1 MGVQGPGSAT
11 PPPWPGSRNCYG
23 DCLPGIAGAHCC
35 RMRSGLLRLC
45 ILVHFR
51 QNATRDK
58 ASSAYMLKSSIVRL
72 VAYSVRHPLRIIAL
86 SIVLAILSGIYVAH
100 HFKINTDISRLIETD
115 KEWSTLEHAMDQA
128 FPDRGQT
135 VLVVVEA
142 RAPEFAD
149 AAASALTAALRAEP
163 KEFVAVSQ
171 PAGGPFF
178 EHNGLLFPS
187 TEEVMS
193 TTSQLV
199 QSRPLVNTLAH
210 DPSLTGLAGTLTTS
224 LLLPLQIGQV
234 KLSDMSRL
242 LSQSAN
248 TLDLVLAGKP
258 AAFSWR
264 ALVDR
269 SAATNP
275 ARAFVVVQPVVN
287 YDALEPGAAASQ
299 RIRDTA
305 ASLHLDSRY
314 GATVRLTGEQPLADE
329 EFASVKDGAVLNGI
343 ATFVVVLIILWL
355 ALRSG
360 RMIAAVFITLFVG
373 LAITAALGLMMVGA
387 LNMISVAFMVLF
399 VGLGVDFGVQFGVK
413 YREERNRDDRLSA
426 ALAHTAHSIGVPLTL
441 AAVAVALS
449 FFSFLPTAYRGVS
462 ELGEIAGVGMFVA
475 YLTNMTLLP
484 ALLKIFNPPGEPASP
499 GFKQLA
505 PVDDFLARHRKP
517 VLIGTL
523 IVVIG
528 ATPLLTR
535 LHFDFNPLHLKD
547 PHTESMATL
556 LSLKDSP
563 EAAVNNVHVLAPSLA
578 DADRMAERLRALPEV
593 GRVTTLDSFV
603 PEQQQQKMMLIA
615 SAAQQL
621 LPALQQQ
628 PAPQATDAVR
638 VAALKRASNQLS
650 LAADDHPGPGAAE
663 AKHLSA
669 TLQKLAAADAATRD
683 RAETAMSETLRI
695 ALKQL
700 ENLLQPTEITRDTLP
715 KDISRGWVS
724 KDGRALVD
732 IAPKVKPG
740 ADPND
745 DVALARFAHAV
756 KKAEPGAIGGPISI
770 LHSADTIIKAFLQ
783 AACWALLSI
792 AILLWVALRR
802 LGDMLRTL
810 VPLLVSALVTLELC
824 VVFGMPL
831 NFANI
836 IALPLMLGVGVAFK
850 IYFVMAWRN
859 GQTGL
864 LQSSLTH
871 AVLFSAATT
880 ATAFGSLWLSHHPG
894 TSSMGRLLA
903 LSLFCTLIGAVVFQ
917 PVLMGKPRPRRA
929 KHKGI

>member
-1 MGVQGPGSAT
+1 
-11 PPPWPGSRNCYG
+11 
-23 DCLPGIAGAHCC
+23 
-35 RMRSGLLRLC
+35 
-45 ILVHFR
+45 
-51 QNATRDK
+51 
-58 ASSAYMLKSSIVRL
+58 MLKSYIVRL
-72 VAYSVRHPLRIIAL
+72 VAFSVRRPLQVIAL
-86 SIVLAILSGIYVAH
+86 SLVLAVLSSFYVVH

-115 KEWSTLEHAMDQA
+115 KAWSSLDHAFDEA
-128 FPDRGQT
+128 FPERGQT

-149 AAASALTAALRAEP
+149 AAANALTAALRADS
-163 KEFVAVSQ
+163 KEFVAVTQ
-171 PAGGPFF
+171 PSGGPFF

-187 TEEVMS
+187 TDEVLS
-193 TTSQLV
+193 TTSQLI
-199 QSRPLVNTLAH
+199 QSRPLVNALAH

-224 LLLPLQIGQV
+224 LLLPLQLGQV
-234 KLSDMSRL
+234 KLADMSHL
-242 LSQSAN
+242 LSQSA
-248 TLDLVLAGKP
+248 TVLDRVLAGQP

-264 ALVDR
+264 ALVDT
-269 SAATNP
+269 STATDP
-275 ARAFVVVQPVVN
+275 ARAFVTVQPVVN
-287 YDALEPGAAASQ
+287 YDALEPGATASKA
-299 RIRDTA
+299 IRDTA
-305 ASLHLDSRY
+305 AALHLEARY

-343 ATFVVVLIILWL
+343 GTFIVVLVILWL

-360 RMIAAVFITLFVG
+360 RMIVAVFITLFVG
-373 LAITAALGLMMVGA
+373 LAITAALGLMMVDA

-426 ALAHTAHSIGVPLTL
+426 ALVHTAHSIGVPLTL
-441 AAVAVALS
+441 AAVAVAES

-462 ELGEIAGVGMFVA
+462 ELGKIAGIGMFVA
-475 YLTNMTLLP
+475 YFTNMTLLP
-484 ALLKIFNPPGEPASP
+484 ALLKVFNPPGEPVSP
-499 GFKQLA
+499 GFPLLA
-505 PVDDFLARHRKP
+505 PVDEYLDQHRKP
-517 VLIGTL
+517 VLIATL

-528 ATPLLTR
+528 ATPLLTDLR
-535 LHFDFNPLHLKD
+535 FDFNPLHLKD

-578 DADRMAERLRALPEV
+578 DAERMAEHLRTLPEV
-593 GRVTTLDSFV
+593 GRVTTLDTFV
-603 PEQQQQKMMLIA
+603 PTEQQQKLMLIA

-621 LPALQQQ
+621 LPALTQQ
-628 PAPQATDAVR
+628 PSPQATDTVR
-638 VAALKRASNQLS
+638 VAALKRASNQLA

-663 AKHLSA
+663 ARHLSA
-669 TLQKLAAADAATRD
+669 TLQKLAAADAATRE
-683 RAETAMSETLRI
+683 RAETAMSEPLRI

-700 ENLLQPTEITRDTLP
+700 ADLLQPTDITRDNLP
-715 KDISRGWVS
+715 KDISRSWLS

-740 ADPND
+740 TDPND
-745 DVALARFAHAV
+745 DAMLARFAHAV
-756 KKAEPGAIGGPISI
+756 KRVEPGAIGGTISI
-770 LHSADTIIKAFLQ
+770 LHSADTIIKAFIQ
-783 AACWALLSI
+783 AAGYALLTI
-792 AILLWVALRR
+792 AILLWIALRR
-802 LGDMLRTL
+802 FGDVLRTL

-894 TSSMGRLLA
+894 TASMGRLLA

-929 KHKGI
+929 KNKEI

>member
-1 MGVQGPGSAT
+1 
-11 PPPWPGSRNCYG
+11 
-23 DCLPGIAGAHCC
+23 
-35 RMRSGLLRLC
+35 
-45 ILVHFR
+45 
-51 QNATRDK
+51 
-58 ASSAYMLKSSIVRL
+58 MLKSSIVRL
-72 VAYSVRHPLRIIAL
+72 VAYSVRHPFRIIAL
-86 SIVLAILSGIYVAH
+86 SIVLAVLSGVYVAH
-100 HFKINTDISRLIETD
+100 NFKINTDISRLVETD
-115 KEWSTLEHAMDQA
+115 KQWTALQTAIDTA
-128 FPDRGQT
+128 FPERGDT

-149 AAASALTAALRAEP
+149 AAANALTAALRADP
-163 KEFVAVSQ
+163 KEFTAVSQ

-187 TEEVMS
+187 TDEVMS

-199 QSRPLVNTLAH
+199 QSRPLVNALAH

-224 LLLPLQIGQV
+224 LLLPLQLGQV
-234 KLSDMSRL
+234 KLGNMSHL

-248 TLDLVLAGKP
+248 TLDRVLAGQP

-264 ALVDR
+264 ALVDKG
-269 SAATNP
+269 AATDP

-287 YDALEPGAAASQ
+287 YDALEPGASAS
-299 RIRDTA
+299 RAIRATA
-305 ASLHLDSRY
+305 TSLHLDSRY

-329 EFASVKDGAVLNGI
+329 EFASVQDGAVLNGI
-343 ATFVVVLIILWL
+343 GTFIVVLIILWL

-360 RMIAAVFITLFVG
+360 RMIVAVFITLFVG

-413 YREERNRDDRLSA
+413 YREERNRDNRLSA
-426 ALAHTAHSIGVPLTL
+426 ALMHTAHSIGVPLTL

-462 ELGEIAGVGMFVA
+462 ELGQIAGVGMFVA

-484 ALLKIFNPPGEPASP
+484 ALLKVFRPPGEAGSP
-499 GFKQLA
+499 GFKRLA
-505 PVDDFLARHRKP
+505 PVDDFLDHHRKP

-523 IVVIG
+523 IVVLG
-528 ATPLLTR
+528 ATPLLTHLR
-535 LHFDFNPLHLKD
+535 FDFNPLHLKD

-563 EAAVNNVHVLAPSLA
+563 EAAVNNVHALAPSLA
-578 DADRMAERLRALPEV
+578 DADVIAERLRKLPEV
-593 GRVTTLDSFV
+593 GRVTTLSTFV
-603 PEQQQQKMMLIA
+603 PVDQQQKMMLIA

-628 PAPQATDAVR
+628 PAAQATDELR
-638 VAALKRASNQLS
+638 VAALKRAANQLS
-650 LAADDHPGPGAAE
+650 LAAEDHPGPGAAE
-663 AKHLSA
+663 AQHLSA
-669 TLQKLAAADAATRD
+669 TLQKLASADTATRD
-683 RAETAMSETLRI
+683 RAEVAMSDTLRF

-700 ENLLQPTEITRDTLP
+700 ENLLQPTEITRENLP
-715 KDISRGWVS
+715 KDITATWIG
-724 KDGRALVD
+724 KGGHALVD
-732 IAPKVKPG
+732 IAPKVPAG
-740 ADPND
+740 VDPND
-745 DVALARFAHAV
+745 DQMLARFAHAV

-783 AACWALLSI
+783 AAVYALLSI
-792 AILLWVALRR
+792 AVLLWIALRR
-802 LGDMLRTL
+802 VGDVLRTL

-850 IYFVMAWRN
+850 IYFVMAWRH

-917 PVLMGKPRPRRA
+917 PVLMGKPRQRRA
-929 KHKGI
+929 KQKGI

>member
-1 MGVQGPGSAT
+1 
-11 PPPWPGSRNCYG
+11 
-23 DCLPGIAGAHCC
+23 
-35 RMRSGLLRLC
+35 
-45 ILVHFR
+45 
-51 QNATRDK
+51 
-58 ASSAYMLKSSIVRL
+58 MLKSSIVRL

-86 SIVLAILSGIYVAH
+86 SIVLAVLSGIYVAH

-128 FPDRGQT
+128 FPDRGET

-149 AAASALTAALRAEP
+149 AAANALTAALKAEP

-264 ALVDR
+264 AFVDK

-287 YDALEPGAAASQ
+287 YDALEPGATASQ
-299 RIRDTA
+299 AIRDTA

-343 ATFVVVLIILWL
+343 GTFVVVLIILWL

-426 ALAHTAHSIGVPLTL
+426 
-441 AAVAVALS
+441 
-449 FFSFLPTAYRGVS
+449 
-462 ELGEIAGVGMFVA
+462 EI
-475 YLTNMTLLP
+475 
-484 ALLKIFNPPGEPASP
+484 
-499 GFKQLA
+499 
-505 PVDDFLARHRKP
+505 
-517 VLIGTL
+517 
-523 IVVIG
+523 
-528 ATPLLTR
+528 
-535 LHFDFNPLHLKD
+535 
-547 PHTESMATL
+547 
-556 LSLKDSP
+556 
-563 EAAVNNVHVLAPSLA
+563 
-578 DADRMAERLRALPEV
+578 
-593 GRVTTLDSFV
+593 
-603 PEQQQQKMMLIA
+603 
-615 SAAQQL
+615 
-621 LPALQQQ
+621 
-628 PAPQATDAVR
+628 
-638 VAALKRASNQLS
+638 
-650 LAADDHPGPGAAE
+650 
-663 AKHLSA
+663 
-669 TLQKLAAADAATRD
+669 
-683 RAETAMSETLRI
+683 
-695 ALKQL
+695 
-700 ENLLQPTEITRDTLP
+700 
-715 KDISRGWVS
+715 
-724 KDGRALVD
+724 GRAHV
-732 IAPKVKPG
+732 
-740 ADPND
+740 
-745 DVALARFAHAV
+745 
-756 KKAEPGAIGGPISI
+756 
-770 LHSADTIIKAFLQ
+770 
-783 AACWALLSI
+783 
-792 AILLWVALRR
+792 
-802 LGDMLRTL
+802 
-810 VPLLVSALVTLELC
+810 
-824 VVFGMPL
+824 
-831 NFANI
+831 
-836 IALPLMLGVGVAFK
+836 
-850 IYFVMAWRN
+850 
-859 GQTGL
+859 
-864 LQSSLTH
+864 
-871 AVLFSAATT
+871 
-880 ATAFGSLWLSHHPG
+880 
-894 TSSMGRLLA
+894 
-903 LSLFCTLIGAVVFQ
+903 
-917 PVLMGKPRPRRA
+917 
-929 KHKGI
+929 

>member
-1 MGVQGPGSAT
+1 
-11 PPPWPGSRNCYG
+11 
-23 DCLPGIAGAHCC
+23 
-35 RMRSGLLRLC
+35 
-45 ILVHFR
+45 
-51 QNATRDK
+51 
-58 ASSAYMLKSSIVRL
+58 MLKPYIVRL

-86 SIVLAILSGIYVAH
+86 SIVLAVLSGIYVAH
-100 HFKINTDISRLIETD
+100 NFRINTDISRLVETNKQWAAAQNAID
-115 KEWSTLEHAMDQA
+115 AA
-128 FPDRGQT
+128 FPDRGNT
-135 VLVVVEA
+135 MLVVVEA

-149 AAASALTAALRAEP
+149 AAANALTAALRADP
-163 KEFVAVSQ
+163 KEFTSVSQ
-171 PAGGPFF
+171 PSGGPFF

-187 TEEVMS
+187 TDEVMS

-199 QSRPLVNTLAH
+199 QSRPLVNQLAH

-224 LLLPLQIGQV
+224 LLLPLQLGQV

-242 LSQSAN
+242 LAQSAN
-248 TLDLVLAGKP
+248 TLDRVLAGQP

-264 ALVDR
+264 ALVDK
-269 SAATNP
+269 SAATDP
-275 ARAFVVVQPVVN
+275 ARSFVVVQPVVN
-287 YDALEPGAAASQ
+287 YDALEPGASAS
-299 RIRDTA
+299 RAIRATA
-305 ASLHLDSRY
+305 ASLHLQERY
-314 GATVRLTGEQPLADE
+314 GATIRLTGEQPLADE
-329 EFASVKDGAVLNGI
+329 EFASVQDGAVLNGI
-343 ATFVVVLIILWL
+343 GTFIVVLIILWL

-373 LAITAALGLMMVGA
+373 LAITAALGLLMVGA

-426 ALAHTAHSIGVPLTL
+426 ALMHTAHSIGVPLTL

-462 ELGEIAGVGMFVA
+462 ELGQIAGVGMFVA
-475 YLTNMTLLP
+475 YFTNMTLLP
-484 ALLKIFNPPGEPASP
+484 ALLKLFNPPGEVASP
-499 GFKQLA
+499 GFKQLE
-505 PVDDFLARHRKP
+505 PVDDFLDRNRKP
-517 VLIGTL
+517 VLISTL

-528 ATPLLTR
+528 AAPLLAHLR
-535 LHFDFNPLHLKD
+535 FDFNPLHLKD

-563 EAAVNNVHVLAPSLA
+563 EAAVNNVQALAPSLA
-578 DADRMAERLRALPEV
+578 DADAMAERLRKLPEV
-593 GRVTTLDSFV
+593 GRVNTLSTFV
-603 PEQQQQKMMLIA
+603 PAEQQQKMMLIA

-638 VAALKRASNQLS
+638 VAALKRAANQLS
-650 LAADDHPGPGAAE
+650 LAAEDHPGAGAAE
-663 AKHLSA
+663 AQHLSA
-669 TLQKLAAADAATRD
+669 TLQKLAAADAAARD
-683 RAETAMSETLRI
+683 RAEVAMSDTLRI

-700 ENLLQPTEITRDTLP
+700 ENLLQPTEITQETLP
-715 KDISRGWVS
+715 SGITAMWIGKG
-724 KDGRALVD
+724 GHALVD
-732 IAPKVKPG
+732 IAPKVPPG
-740 ADPND
+740 VDPND
-745 DVALARFAHAV
+745 DQMLARFARAV
-756 KKAEPGAIGGPISI
+756 KQAEPGAIGGPISI
-770 LHSADTIIKAFLQ
+770 IHSANTIIKAFLQ
-783 AACWALLSI
+783 AAVYALLSI
-792 AILLWVALRR
+792 AVLLWIALRR
-802 LGDMLRTL
+802 IGDVLRTL

-850 IYFVMAWRN
+850 IYFVMAWRH

-917 PVLMGKPRPRRA
+917 PVLMGKPRQRRG
-929 KHKGI
+929 KQKGI

>member
-1 MGVQGPGSAT
+1 
-11 PPPWPGSRNCYG
+11 
-23 DCLPGIAGAHCC
+23 
-35 RMRSGLLRLC
+35 
-45 ILVHFR
+45 
-51 QNATRDK
+51 
-58 ASSAYMLKSSIVRL
+58 MLKSSIVRL
-72 VAYSVRHPLRIIAL
+72 VAYSVRHPLRIIVTSL
-86 SIVLAILSGIYVAH
+86 VLAVLSGFYVAH
-100 HFKINTDISRLIETD
+100 NFKINTDISRLIETD
-115 KEWSTLEHAMDQA
+115 KQWSAVQNALDAA
-128 FPDRGQT
+128 FPDQGST
-135 VLVVVEA
+135 MLVVVEA

-149 AAASALTAALRAEP
+149 AAANALTAALRADP
-163 KEFVAVSQ
+163 KEFISVSQ

-187 TEEVMS
+187 TDEVMS

-199 QSRPLVNTLAH
+199 QSRPLVNALAH

-224 LLLPLQIGQV
+224 LLLPLQLGQV
-234 KLSDMSRL
+234 KLADMSHL

-248 TLDLVLAGKP
+248 TLDQVLAGKH

-264 ALVDR
+264 ALVDK
-269 SAATNP
+269 SAATEP
-275 ARAFVVVQPVVN
+275 ARSFVLVQPVVN
-287 YDALEPGAAASQ
+287 YDALEPGADAS
-299 RIRDTA
+299 RAIRATA
-305 ASLHLDSRY
+305 ASLKLDSRY
-314 GATVRLTGEQPLADE
+314 GATIRLTGEQPLADE
-329 EFASVKDGAVLNGI
+329 EFASVQDGAVLNGI

-360 RMIAAVFITLFVG
+360 RMILAVFITLFVG

-426 ALAHTAHSIGVPLTL
+426 ALMHTAHSIGVPLTL

-462 ELGEIAGVGMFVA
+462 ELGQIAGVGMFVA
-475 YLTNMTLLP
+475 YFTNMTLLP
-484 ALLKIFNPPGEPASP
+484 ALLKLFNPPGEAASP

-505 PVDDFLARHRKP
+505 PVDDFLDHHRRP

-523 IVVIG
+523 IVVLG
-528 ATPLLTR
+528 GTPLLAHLR
-535 LHFDFNPLHLKD
+535 FDFNPLHLKD
-547 PHTESMATL
+547 PHTESLATL

-563 EAAVNNVHVLAPSLA
+563 EAAVNNVHALAPSLA
-578 DADRMAERLRALPEV
+578 DADAMAERLRKLPEV
-593 GRVTTLDSFV
+593 GRVTTLTTFV
-603 PEQQQQKMMLIA
+603 PAEQQQKMMLIA

-628 PAPQATDAVR
+628 PAAQATDDVR
-638 VAALKRASNQLS
+638 VAALKRAANQLS
-650 LAADDHPGPGAAE
+650 LAAEDHPGPGAAE
-663 AKHLSA
+663 AQHLSS
-669 TLQKLAAADAATRD
+669 TLQKLAGADAATRD
-683 RAETAMSETLRI
+683 RAEIAMSDTLRI

-700 ENLLQPTEITRDTLP
+700 ENLLQPTEITRENLP
-715 KDISRGWVS
+715 KEISARWIGQGG
-724 KDGRALVD
+724 KALVD
-732 IAPKVKPG
+732 ISPKIAAG
-740 ADPND
+740 TDPND
-745 DVALARFAHAV
+745 DAMLARFAHAV

-783 AACWALLSI
+783 AAVYALLSI
-792 AILLWVALRR
+792 AVLLWIALRR
-802 LGDMLRTL
+802 IGDVLRTL

-917 PVLMGKPRPRRA
+917 PVLMGKPRQRRG
-929 KHKGI
+929 KQKGI

>member
-1 MGVQGPGSAT
+1 
-11 PPPWPGSRNCYG
+11 
-23 DCLPGIAGAHCC
+23 
-35 RMRSGLLRLC
+35 
-45 ILVHFR
+45 
-51 QNATRDK
+51 
-58 ASSAYMLKSSIVRL
+58 MLKSSIVRL
-72 VAYSVRHPLRIIAL
+72 VAYSVRHPLRIIAV
-86 SIVLAILSGIYVAH
+86 SIVLAVLSGIYVAH
-100 HFKINTDISRLIETD
+100 NFKINTDISRLIETD
-115 KEWSTLEHAMDQA
+115 KQWAAVQNALDAA
-128 FPDRGQT
+128 FPDRGDT

-149 AAASALTAALRAEP
+149 AAANALTAALRADP
-163 KEFVAVSQ
+163 KEFTSVSQ

-178 EHNGLLFPS
+178 EHNGLLFLS
-187 TEEVMS
+187 TDEVMS

-199 QSRPLVNTLAH
+199 QSRPLVNQLAH
-210 DPSLTGLAGTLTTS
+210 DPSLTGLAGTLTTT
-224 LLLPLQIGQV
+224 LLLPLQLGQV
-234 KLSDMSRL
+234 KLPDMSRL
-242 LSQSAN
+242 LAQSAN
-248 TLDLVLAGKP
+248 TLDRVLAGQP

-264 ALVDR
+264 ALVDK

-275 ARAFVVVQPVVN
+275 ARSFVVVHPVVN
-287 YDALEPGAAASQ
+287 YDALEPGASAS
-299 RIRDTA
+299 RAIRATA
-305 ASLHLDSRY
+305 VSLHLQQRY
-314 GATVRLTGEQPLADE
+314 GATIRLTGEQPLADE
-329 EFASVKDGAVLNGI
+329 EFASVQDGAVLNGI
-343 ATFVVVLIILWL
+343 GTFIVVLIILWL

-373 LAITAALGLMMVGA
+373 LAITAALGLLMVGA

-426 ALAHTAHSIGVPLTL
+426 ALMHTAHSIGVPLTL

-462 ELGEIAGVGMFVA
+462 ELGQIAGVGMFVA
-475 YLTNMTLLP
+475 YFTNMTLLP
-484 ALLKIFNPPGEPASP
+484 ALLKLFNPPGEVASP
-499 GFKQLA
+499 GFKQLE
-505 PVDDFLARHRKP
+505 PVDDFLDRHRKP

-523 IVVIG
+523 LVVIG
-528 ATPLLTR
+528 ATPLLTHLR
-535 LHFDFNPLHLKD
+535 FDFNPLHLKD

-563 EAAVNNVHVLAPSLA
+563 EAAVNNVQALAPSLA
-578 DADRMAERLRALPEV
+578 DADAMAERLRKLPEV
-593 GRVTTLDSFV
+593 GRVNTLSTFV
-603 PEQQQQKMMLIA
+603 PADQQQKMMLIA

-628 PAPQATDAVR
+628 PAPQATDELR
-638 VAALKRASNQLS
+638 VAALKRAANQLS
-650 LAADDHPGPGAAE
+650 LAAEDHPGPGAAD
-663 AKHLSA
+663 AQHLSA

-683 RAETAMSETLRI
+683 RAEVAMSDTLRI

-700 ENLLQPTEITRDTLP
+700 ENLLQPTEITQQTLP
-715 KDISRGWVS
+715 PGIIAMWIGKG
-724 KDGRALVD
+724 GHALVD
-732 IAPKVKPG
+732 IAPKVPPG
-740 ADPND
+740 VDPND
-745 DVALARFAHAV
+745 DQMLARFAHAV

-770 LHSADTIIKAFLQ
+770 LHSANTIIKAFLE
-783 AACWALLSI
+783 AAVYALLSI
-792 AILLWVALRR
+792 AVLLWIALRR
-802 LGDMLRTL
+802 VGDVLRTL
-810 VPLLVSALVTLELC
+810 VPLLVSAIVTLELC

-850 IYFVMAWRN
+850 IYFVMAWRH

-894 TSSMGRLLA
+894 TSSMGRLLV

-917 PVLMGKPRPRRA
+917 PVLMGKPRQRRG
-929 KHKGI
+929 KQKGI

>member
-1 MGVQGPGSAT
+1 
-11 PPPWPGSRNCYG
+11 
-23 DCLPGIAGAHCC
+23 
-35 RMRSGLLRLC
+35 
-45 ILVHFR
+45 
-51 QNATRDK
+51 
-58 ASSAYMLKSSIVRL
+58 MLKPYIVRL

-86 SIVLAILSGIYVAH
+86 SIVLAVLSGIYVAH
-100 HFKINTDISRLIETD
+100 NFRINTDISRLVETNKQWAAAQNAID
-115 KEWSTLEHAMDQA
+115 AA
-128 FPDRGQT
+128 FPDRGNT
-135 VLVVVEA
+135 MLVVVEA

-149 AAASALTAALRAEP
+149 AAANALTAALRADP
-163 KEFVAVSQ
+163 KEFTSVSQ
-171 PAGGPFF
+171 PSGGPFF

-187 TEEVMS
+187 TDEVMS

-199 QSRPLVNTLAH
+199 QSRPLVNQLAH

-224 LLLPLQIGQV
+224 LLLPLQLGQV

-242 LSQSAN
+242 LAQSAN
-248 TLDLVLAGKP
+248 TLDRVLAGQP

-264 ALVDR
+264 ALVDK
-269 SAATNP
+269 SAATDP
-275 ARAFVVVQPVVN
+275 ARSFVVVQPVVN
-287 YDALEPGAAASQ
+287 YDALEPGASAS
-299 RIRDTA
+299 RAIRATA
-305 ASLHLDSRY
+305 VSLHLQERY
-314 GATVRLTGEQPLADE
+314 GATIRLTGEQPLADE
-329 EFASVKDGAVLNGI
+329 EFASVQDGAVLNGI
-343 ATFVVVLIILWL
+343 GTFIVVLIILWL

-373 LAITAALGLMMVGA
+373 LAITAALGLLMVGA

-426 ALAHTAHSIGVPLTL
+426 ALMHTAHSIGVPLTL

-462 ELGEIAGVGMFVA
+462 ELGQIAGVGMFVA
-475 YLTNMTLLP
+475 YFTNMTLLP
-484 ALLKIFNPPGEPASP
+484 ALLKLFNPPGEVASP
-499 GFKQLA
+499 GFKQLE
-505 PVDDFLARHRKP
+505 PVDDFLDRNRKP

-528 ATPLLTR
+528 AAPLLAHLR
-535 LHFDFNPLHLKD
+535 FDFNPLHLKD

-563 EAAVNNVHVLAPSLA
+563 EAAVNNVQALAPSLA
-578 DADRMAERLRALPEV
+578 DADAMADRLRKLPEV
-593 GRVTTLDSFV
+593 GRVNTLSTFV
-603 PEQQQQKMMLIA
+603 PAEQQQKMMLIA

-638 VAALKRASNQLS
+638 VAALKRAANQLS
-650 LAADDHPGPGAAE
+650 LAAEDHPGAGAAE
-663 AKHLSA
+663 AQHLSA
-669 TLQKLAAADAATRD
+669 TLQKLAAADAATRE
-683 RAETAMSETLRI
+683 RAEVAMSDTLRI

-700 ENLLQPTEITRDTLP
+700 ENLLQPTEITQETLP
-715 KDISRGWVS
+715 SGITAMWIGKG
-724 KDGRALVD
+724 GHALVD
-732 IAPKVKPG
+732 IAPKVPPG
-740 ADPND
+740 VDPND
-745 DVALARFAHAV
+745 DQMLARFARAV
-756 KKAEPGAIGGPISI
+756 KQAEPGAIGGPISI
-770 LHSADTIIKAFLQ
+770 IHSANTIIKAFLQ
-783 AACWALLSI
+783 AAVYALLSI
-792 AILLWVALRR
+792 AVLLWIALRR
-802 LGDMLRTL
+802 IGDVLRTL

-850 IYFVMAWRN
+850 IYFVMAWRH

-917 PVLMGKPRPRRA
+917 PVLMGKPRQRRG
-929 KHKGI
+929 KQKGI

>member
-1 MGVQGPGSAT
+1 
-11 PPPWPGSRNCYG
+11 
-23 DCLPGIAGAHCC
+23 
-35 RMRSGLLRLC
+35 
-45 ILVHFR
+45 
-51 QNATRDK
+51 
-58 ASSAYMLKSSIVRL
+58 MLKSSIVRL

-86 SIVLAILSGIYVAH
+86 SIVLAVLSGIYVAH
-100 HFKINTDISRLIETD
+100 NFKINTDISRLIETD
-115 KEWSTLEHAMDQA
+115 KQWAAVQNALDAA
-128 FPDRGQT
+128 FPDRGDT

-149 AAASALTAALRAEP
+149 AAANALTAALRADP
-163 KEFVAVSQ
+163 KEFTSVSQ

-187 TEEVMS
+187 TDEVMS

-199 QSRPLVNTLAH
+199 QSRPLVNQLAH
-210 DPSLTGLAGTLTTS
+210 DPSLTGLAGTLTTT
-224 LLLPLQIGQV
+224 LLLPLQLGQV
-234 KLSDMSRL
+234 KLPDMSRL
-242 LSQSAN
+242 LAQSAN
-248 TLDLVLAGKP
+248 TLDRVLAGQP

-264 ALVDR
+264 ALVDK

-275 ARAFVVVQPVVN
+275 ARSFVVVHPVVN
-287 YDALEPGAAASQ
+287 YDALEPGASAS
-299 RIRDTA
+299 RAIRATA
-305 ASLHLDSRY
+305 VSLHLQQRY
-314 GATVRLTGEQPLADE
+314 GATIRLTGEQPLADE
-329 EFASVKDGAVLNGI
+329 EFASVQDGAVLNGI
-343 ATFVVVLIILWL
+343 GTFIVVLIILWL

-373 LAITAALGLMMVGA
+373 LAITAALGLLMVGA

-426 ALAHTAHSIGVPLTL
+426 ALMHTAHSIGVPLTL

-462 ELGEIAGVGMFVA
+462 ELGQIAGVGMFVA
-475 YLTNMTLLP
+475 YFTNMTLLP
-484 ALLKIFNPPGEPASP
+484 ALLKLFNPPGEVASP
-499 GFKQLA
+499 GFKQLE
-505 PVDDFLARHRKP
+505 PVDDFLDRHRKP

-523 IVVIG
+523 LVVIG
-528 ATPLLTR
+528 ATPLLTHLR
-535 LHFDFNPLHLKD
+535 FDFNPLHLKD

-563 EAAVNNVHVLAPSLA
+563 EAAVNNVQALAPSLA
-578 DADRMAERLRALPEV
+578 DADAMAERLRKLPEV
-593 GRVTTLDSFV
+593 GRVNTLSTFV
-603 PEQQQQKMMLIA
+603 PADQQQKMMLIA

-628 PAPQATDAVR
+628 PAPQATDELR
-638 VAALKRASNQLS
+638 VAALKRAANQLS
-650 LAADDHPGPGAAE
+650 LAAEDHPGPGAAD
-663 AKHLSA
+663 AQHLSA

-683 RAETAMSETLRI
+683 RAEVAMSDTLRI

-700 ENLLQPTEITRDTLP
+700 ENLLQPTEITQQTLP
-715 KDISRGWVS
+715 PGIIAMWIGKG
-724 KDGRALVD
+724 GHALVD
-732 IAPKVKPG
+732 IAPKVPPG
-740 ADPND
+740 VDPND
-745 DVALARFAHAV
+745 DQMLARFAHAV

-770 LHSADTIIKAFLQ
+770 LHSANTIIKAFLE
-783 AACWALLSI
+783 AAVYALLSI
-792 AILLWVALRR
+792 AVLLWIALRR
-802 LGDMLRTL
+802 VGDVLRTL
-810 VPLLVSALVTLELC
+810 VPLLVSAIVTLELC

-850 IYFVMAWRN
+850 IYFVMAWRH

-894 TSSMGRLLA
+894 TSSMGRLLV

-917 PVLMGKPRPRRA
+917 PVLMGKPRQRRG
-929 KHKGI
+929 KQKGI